1 MVLVSYRYY
10 TESRQRRRIVDNLS
24 IFLFAIAGI
33 STLVGAFYLM
43 ASAANS
49 KPVRDYNAGRLT
61 GTWTTEVKKPVHP
74 EMRDVEPGTQLMGVN
89 FDQKTECDLEEYK
102 DLQARINVLRAELE
116 DQLGDDDEDDE
127 DGDIIVRV

>member
-1 MVLVSYRYY
+1 M
-10 TESRQRRRIVDNLS
+10 DNLS

-89 FDQKTECDLEEYK
+89 FQQKTECDLEEYR
-102 DLQARINVLRAELE
+102 DLQARIEELRRELGGE
-116 DQLGDDDEDDE
+116 IDDEEDEEDDG
-127 DGDIIVRV
+127 GDVVVSRA

>member
-1 MVLVSYRYY
+1 M
-10 TESRQRRRIVDNLS
+10 DNLS

-61 GTWTTEVKKPVHP
+61 GEWTTEVKRPVHP
-74 EMRDVEPGTQLMGVN
+74 EMKDVKPGTELMVVN
-89 FDQKTECDLEEYK
+89 FTEPKTECSLEEYK
-102 DLQARINVLRAELE
+102 DLQARIEILRAELE
-116 DQLGDDDEDDE
+116 GEDEDDE
-127 DGDIIVRV
+127 DDGGDVVIARV

>member
-1 MVLVSYRYY
+1 M
-10 TESRQRRRIVDNLS
+10 DNLS

-49 KPVRDYNAGRLT
+49 RPVRDYNAGRLS

-89 FDQKTECDLEEYK
+89 FQQKTECDLEEYK
-102 DLQARINVLRAELE
+102 DLQARIEQLRIELG
-116 DQLGDDDEDDE
+116 GDDEEDEEDD
-127 DGDIIVRV
+127 DGDVVVRV

>member
-1 MVLVSYRYY
+1 M
-10 TESRQRRRIVDNLS
+10 DNLS

-89 FDQKTECDLEEYK
+89 FQQKTECDLEEYK
-102 DLQARINVLRAELE
+102 ALQERIEALRLELE
-116 DQLGDDDEDDE
+116 GDDDEEEDD
-127 DGDIIVRV
+127 DGGDVVVRV

>member
-1 MVLVSYRYY
+1 M
-10 TESRQRRRIVDNLS
+10 DNLS

-49 KPVRDYNAGRLT
+49 RPVRDYNAGRLT

-74 EMRDVEPGTQLMGVN
+74 EMKDVEPGTQLMGVN
-89 FDQKTECDLEEYK
+89 FQQKTECDLEEYK
-102 DLQARINVLRAELE
+102 DLQARIE
-116 DQLGDDDEDDE
+116 QLKIEFGGDLDINPADFIEGDDEEDE
-127 DGDIIVRV
+127 DGDMIVRV